1 MTASFA
7 RIVLIRKRYP
17 QIDDLGTSVRDYD
30 AAPATKRIPRCWVE
44 PLASTEVTEDRIA
57 VATGYS
63 VAAPH
68 GADITAE
75 DVIEFDSL
83 DYQVEGE
90 PTKAPSPTGS
100 LLVSDVLFTI
110 RRWRHGE

>member
-7 RIVLIRKRYP
+7 RMVLVRKRYP
-17 QIDDLGTSVRDYD
+17 QVDDMGTSVRDY
-30 AAPATKRIPRCWVE
+30 AATPDSKPIRRCWVE
-44 PLASTEVTEDRIA
+44 PLASTEVTDDRIA

-68 GADITAE
+68 GSDVTAE
-75 DVIEFDSL
+75 DIVEFDGL